1 MSRNVFLT
9 VALLLAVLPCSAEPN
24 VTRTTLNNGMH
35 VIIIR
40 NPLAPAVTVYENYR
54 VGGNETPARF
64 PGMAHAQEHM
74 MFRGCSGLSGD
85 QTAAIFAQLGGD
97 GDADTQQNL
106 TQYYETVPAHD
117 LNIALHVDSDCMR
130 SATDLSS
137 QWAQERPA
145 IEQEVARD
153 LSDPTYKLIT
163 RMNRDM
169 FTGTPYEH
177 DPLGTQSSFDATT
190 AAMLK
195 KFHEQ
200 WYAPNNATLII
211 AGDVQPEAA
220 IASIKN
226 LYGAI
231 PSRSLPL
238 RPQIHLQPVKAE
250 SFTLPS
256 DYPYIISIVAFRMP
270 GSDSPDYA
278 AATILADV
286 LSSQRGAIYQL
297 VADGKVLDA
306 GFQMAETYRK
316 ASMGMAYVVLPTNG
330 NPSTMDGAIRSLLA
344 QDAEHG
350 VKA

>member
-1 MSRNVFLT
+1 
-9 VALLLAVLPCSAEPN
+9 
-24 VTRTTLNNGMH
+24 
-35 VIIIR
+35 
-40 NPLAPAVTVYENYR
+40 
-54 VGGNETPARF
+54 
-64 PGMAHAQEHM
+64 

-211 AGDVQPEAA
+211 AGDVQPEAT
-220 IASIKN
+220 IASVKK
-226 LYGAI
+226 LYGEI
-231 PSRSLPL
+231 PVIPCRCVRRSICNRSRQRASPFPATIPTSSAL
-238 RPQIHLQPVKAE
+238 
-250 SFTLPS
+250 LPS
-256 DYPYIISIVAFRMP
+256 ACPVPTARIMRPRQFWPMFYPASAAPFTSWSPMEKSWMLVFRWR
-270 GSDSPDYA
+270 D
-278 AATILADV
+278 
-286 LSSQRGAIYQL
+286 LSKS
-297 VADGKVLDA
+297 
-306 GFQMAETYRK
+306 
-316 ASMGMAYVVLPTNG
+316 
-330 NPSTMDGAIRSLLA
+330 
-344 QDAEHG
+344 EHG
-350 VKA
+350 NGLRGVAYEWKSFDDGQRDTQPAGPGCRARRQA